1 MATEMTPTIA
11 IHLSAA
17 LSATVLGPLALWAR
31 MGRAQRPRLH
41 RAFGYAWVTLMLVAA
56 LSAIFIRDFRLPNI
70 AGYTPIHLLVPVVL
84 GCLFFSF
91 RALLRGDIRRHRRL
105 MVWLY
110 IGGCLVAG
118 AFTLLP
124 HRYLGGLLASL
135 WSGMA

>member
-1 MATEMTPTIA
+1 MSPLIA
-11 IHLSAA
+11 VHMSAA
-17 LSATVLGPLALWAR
+17 LAATAIGPIALWAR
-31 MGRAQRPRLH
+31 EGSDQRIRLH
-41 RAFGYAWVTLMLVAA
+41 RAAGYAWVTLMLVAA

-135 WSGMA
+135 WASLA